1 MNFEGVLRALMHPA
15 RLDMLV
21 FCEDGPLTSAELAAK
36 MDLSPSTTRRHLRL
50 LVDAHLLARD
60 GTRYRGVRGWVD
72 LTQAV
77 RAMQY
82 EVFDPVVPEPELSLL
97 IEYRLARRTSARV
110 LEGLAATE
118 LNLIAKYAVPP
129 ADETPDAD

>member
-1 MNFEGVLRALMHPA
+1 
-15 RLDMLV
+15 
-21 FCEDGPLTSAELAAK
+21 
-36 MDLSPSTTRRHLRL
+36 
-50 LVDAHLLARD
+50 
-60 GTRYRGVRGWVD
+60 
-72 LTQAV
+72 
-77 RAMQY
+77 MQY

-129 ADETPDAD
+129 ADAETTDPA